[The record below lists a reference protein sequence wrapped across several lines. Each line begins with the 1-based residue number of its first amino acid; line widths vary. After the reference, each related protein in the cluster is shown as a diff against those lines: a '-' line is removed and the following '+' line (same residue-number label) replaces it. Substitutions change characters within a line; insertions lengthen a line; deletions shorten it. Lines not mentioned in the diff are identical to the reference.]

1 MKSGTSW
8 AAVLVTAAVVWMV
21 SATLSAARNDAPAAA
36 SPAGTKVGVV
46 DLVRVFNDFKQTKAL
61 NQKMQDYRNKLGEQK
76 DKRQQEINAERAAL
90 DAFSP
95 DSADWFKRNEELKK
109 KRFEFEIWQAMESDA
124 LTEHH
129 LRWVKRTYESVTK
142 EIADVAKQRG
152 LQLVV
157 TREEMDTPST
167 NDTSKILQ
175 ATFQQILNRKV
186 VYSDSNIDV
195 SDEVLA
201 NLNAGFEKA
210 GGDKVIDV
218 TK

>member
-1 MKSGTSW
+1 MKRGTSW

-21 SATLSAARNDAPAAA
+21 SGTRSAARNDAAPAP
-36 SPAGTKVGVV
+36 SGGTRVGVV
-46 DLVRVFNDFKQTKAL
+46 DLVRVFNEFKQTKTL
-61 NQKMQDYRNKLGEQK
+61 NQKMQDYRNKLGEDK

-95 DSADWFKRNEELKK
+95 DSADWFKRNESLKK
-109 KRFEFEIWQAMESDA
+109 KRFELEIWQAMESDQ
-124 LTEHH
+124 LTDHH
-129 LRWVKRTYESVTK
+129 LRWVKRTYEMVTK
-142 EIADVAKQRG
+142 EVSEVARKRG

-167 NDTSKILQ
+167 TDTSKILQ

-186 VYSDSNIDV
+186 VYSDAAIDV

-201 NLNAGFEKA
+201 NLNAAFEKA
-210 GGDKVIDV
+210 GGEKAIEV